1 MEIMKVSKRDMSI
14 KTKKLRQQGLV
25 PGNVYGGNLQKTV
38 LIQMDQNEA
47 SRLVAKN
54 RIGSRLTLMLD
65 EKKLPVQIKD
75 KDVDSQTGTLR
86 NVSFQALAADQK
98 VNSVI
103 TLMIKNFEK
112 VAGMREF
119 MLTEIPYAALP
130 CDMIDVLE
138 IDMEGMKAGT
148 VVTVADIPELNS
160 DKLEIQVDKDE
171 IILRITD
178 PKHTAPAEDA
188 AEAVE

>member
-14 KTKKLRQQGLV
+14 KAKKLRQQGLV
-25 PGNVYGGNLQKTV
+25 PGNVYGGNLQETV